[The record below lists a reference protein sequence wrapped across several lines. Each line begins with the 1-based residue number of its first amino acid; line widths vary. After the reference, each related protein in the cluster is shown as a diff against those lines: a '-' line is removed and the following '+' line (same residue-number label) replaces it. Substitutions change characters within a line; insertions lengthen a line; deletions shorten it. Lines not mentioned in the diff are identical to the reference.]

1 MLPFNQINI
10 KDIITEIDMN
20 DSQHL
25 SNVLQSISSG
35 VNQDLKMLENILDKV
50 VDNATGIEV
59 SNEEIKQ
66 IVENKIVQLQTV
78 RH

>member
-25 SNVLQSISSG
+25 SNVLQSISYG